1 MSAAPQ
7 SGRKAAFLDRDGV
20 LNVDRGYVHRL
31 EDLEWIAGAQ
41 AAVGRLGAA
50 GYLVIVVTNQSGIGR
65 GYYDQAAL
73 DAVHAKMRTDFAAA
87 GGRIDA
93 FYACPFHPD
102 AVEDRYRH
110 PDHPDRK
117 PNPGLI
123 LRGIK
128 DWSVDPAASFLIGD
142 KPSDLEAA
150 RRAGIA
156 GHMFRGGDLDA
167 LVRTILDQT
176 GLK

>member
-1 MSAAPQ
+1 MSGDPQ

-31 EDLEWIAGAQ
+31 EDLEWIEGAQ
-41 AAVGRLGAA
+41 AAVGRLNAA
-50 GYLVIVVTNQSGIGR
+50 GYLVLVVTNQSGIGR
-65 GYYDQAAL
+65 GYYDEAAL
-73 DAVHAKMRTDFAAA
+73 DAVHAKMRADFAAA

-102 AVEDRYRH
+102 AAEDRYRH

-123 LRGIK
+123 LKGIE
-128 DWSVDPAASFLIGD
+128 DWGVDPAASFLVGD
-142 KPSDLEAA
+142 KPSDMEAA
-150 RRAGIA
+150 RRAGVT
-156 GHMFRGGDLDA
+156 GHLFGGGDLDA
-167 LVRTILDQT
+167 LVQTILAS
-176 GLK
+176 L